1 MGSSPGGKEWGI
13 LVDRRLHRS
22 QQWVLAARQVSSVL
36 GCMNRNVARR
46 LRAVISPA
54 THHLL
59 SYISREHPVLVSP
72 HRTGIDKLEQV

>member
-1 MGSSPGGKEWGI
+1 MGNSPGGKEWGI

-54 THHLL
+54 THHFLHKL
-59 SYISREHPVLVSP
+59 DIQCHFLVP
-72 HRTGIDKLEQV
+72 TLEGKCQ